1 MKIFGKVH
9 KDLENMNKF
18 KHTDTQIQV
27 FIYLFIYFSGIYFYK
42 AKSEPIVVYNRKLLS
57 NLSYIHPVE

>member
-9 KDLENMNKF
+9 KDLENMHKF

-27 FIYLFIYFSGIYFYK
+27 FIFIKQKVNPELFTI
-42 AKSEPIVVYNRKLLS
+42 EN
-57 NLSYIHPVE
+57 